1 MAEAAFEKQVMSK
14 LEHMEKNINYI
25 KERIEDSRLSDEE
38 KQLLEGSYKHEK
50 EGKIVSSKD
59 LKKRLAQ

>member
-1 MAEAAFEKQVMSK
+1 MAEATFEKHVMDK

-25 KERIEDSRLSDEE
+25 KEHIEDSRLTKEE
-38 KQLLEGSYKHEK
+38 NQLLEESYEHEK
-50 EGKIVSSKD
+50 EGKLVSSKE